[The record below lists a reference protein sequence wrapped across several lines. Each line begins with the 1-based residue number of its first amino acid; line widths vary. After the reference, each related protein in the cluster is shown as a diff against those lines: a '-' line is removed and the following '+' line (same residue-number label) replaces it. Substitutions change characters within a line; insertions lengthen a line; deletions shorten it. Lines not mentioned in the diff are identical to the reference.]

1 MIRSRKAAGVAAG
14 AAFAAAL
21 LAGCS
26 GASAN
31 ETPDVLKLGVPPGEA
46 DAEYLE
52 MLEPLAGI
60 IEEATG
66 IPVELTE
73 TGDYLG
79 IVEAMRSDLIDMAIF
94 SPFPAVLA
102 QKVADVELIAAATGA
117 PYSSLIICSTAS
129 GVEELA
135 DITADTTIAFV
146 DPGSTS
152 GNFIPK
158 LVLKEAGVDIDG
170 LTETYAGGHDTAALA
185 VMQGSADCAA
195 VASQLWDYMVEAGA
209 LDETLVTKVAES
221 DPIPISTVVVGRE
234 GLSEE
239 IYQQVADVFVGSTEA
254 DVLQVMGGA
263 TEVIDPDDADW
274 TIFEDAAKELGVN
287 LEDVE

>member
-1 MIRSRKAAGVAAG
+1 MIRSRKIAGVTAG

-26 GASAN
+26 AAAAN
-31 ETPDVLKLGVPPGEA
+31 ETPEVLKLGVPPGEA
-46 DAEYLE
+46 DAEYLD

-129 GVEELA
+129 GVEELS
-135 DITADTTIAFV
+135 DIDDETVAFV

-158 LVLKEAGVDIDG
+158 LVLKEAGVDLDG
-170 LTETYAGGHDTAALA
+170 LNETYAGGHDTAAIA
-185 VMQGSADCAA
+185 VMQGSADCAG

-209 LDETLVTKVAES
+209 LDESLVTKVAES

-239 IYQQVADVFVGSTEA
+239 IYQQVSEVFVGSSDPE
-254 DVLQVMGGA
+254 VLQVMGGA
-263 TEVIDPDDADW
+263 TEVIDPADADW

>member
-1 MIRSRKAAGVAAG
+1 MNTTKKIAGAAAG
-14 AAFAAAL
+14 AALSVAAL
-21 LAGCS
+21 TGCT
-26 GASAN
+26 AATAN
-31 ETPDVLKLGVPPGEA
+31 ETPEILRLGVPPGEA

-60 IEEATG
+60 LEEATG

-79 IVEAMRSDLIDMAIF
+79 IVEAMRSDLIDLAIF

-102 QKVADVELIAAATGA
+102 EKVADVEMVAAATGA

-129 GVEELA
+129 GVTDLA
-135 DITADTTIAFV
+135 DIDDETIAFV

-158 LVLKEAGVDIDG
+158 LMLKDAGVDVDA
-170 LTETYAGGHDTAALA
+170 LNETYAGGHDTAAIA

-209 LDETLVTKVAES
+209 LDESLVQKVAES
-221 DPIPISTVVVGRE
+221 DPIPISTVIVGRE
-234 GLSEE
+234 GLSDE
-239 IYQQVADVFVGSTEA
+239 ILEQIGGVFVGSTDA

-263 TEVIDPDDADW
+263 TEVIDPTEADW
-274 TIFEDAAKELGVN
+274 TIFEDAARELGVN

>member
-1 MIRSRKAAGVAAG
+1 MIRSRKIAGVTAG

-26 GASAN
+26 AAAAN
-31 ETPDVLKLGVPPGEA
+31 ETPEVLKLGVPPGEA
-46 DAEYLE
+46 DAEYLD

-129 GVEELA
+129 GVEKLS
-135 DITADTTIAFV
+135 DIDDETVAFV

-158 LVLKEAGVDIDG
+158 LVLKEAGVDLDS
-170 LTETYAGGHDTAALA
+170 LNETYAGGHDTAAIA
-185 VMQGSADCAA
+185 VMQGSADCAG

-209 LDETLVTKVAES
+209 LDESLVTKVAES

-239 IYQQVADVFVGSTEA
+239 IYQQVSAVFVGSSDPE
-254 DVLQVMGGA
+254 VLQVMGGA
-263 TEVIDPDDADW
+263 TEVIDPADADW

>member
-1 MIRSRKAAGVAAG
+1 MIRSRKIAGVTAG

-26 GASAN
+26 AAAAN
-31 ETPDVLKLGVPPGEA
+31 ETPEVLKLGVPPGEA
-46 DAEYLE
+46 DAEYLD

-129 GVEELA
+129 GVEELS
-135 DITADTTIAFV
+135 DIDDETVAFV

-158 LVLKEAGVDIDG
+158 LVLKEAGVDLDS
-170 LTETYAGGHDTAALA
+170 LNETYAGGHDTAAIA
-185 VMQGSADCAA
+185 VMQGSADCAG

-209 LDETLVTKVAES
+209 LDESLVTKVAES

-239 IYQQVADVFVGSTEA
+239 IYQQVSEVFVGSSDPE
-254 DVLQVMGGA
+254 VLQVMGGA
-263 TEVIDPDDADW
+263 TEVIDPADADW

>member
-1 MIRSRKAAGVAAG
+1 MIRSRKIAGVTAG

-26 GASAN
+26 AAAAN
-31 ETPDVLKLGVPPGEA
+31 ETPEVLKLGVPPGEA
-46 DAEYLE
+46 DAEYLD

-129 GVEELA
+129 GVEELS
-135 DITADTTIAFV
+135 DIDDETVAFV

-158 LVLKEAGVDIDG
+158 LVLKEAGVDLDS
-170 LTETYAGGHDTAALA
+170 LNETYAGGHDTAAIA
-185 VMQGSADCAA
+185 VMQGSADCAG

-209 LDETLVTKVAES
+209 LDESLVTKVAES

-239 IYQQVADVFVGSTEA
+239 IYQQVSAVFVGSSDPE
-254 DVLQVMGGA
+254 VLQVMGGA
-263 TEVIDPDDADW
+263 TEVIDPADADW

>member
-1 MIRSRKAAGVAAG
+1 MIRSRKIAGVTAG

-26 GASAN
+26 AAAAN
-31 ETPDVLKLGVPPGEA
+31 ETPEVLKLGVPPGEA
-46 DAEYLE
+46 DAEYLD

-129 GVEELA
+129 GVEELS
-135 DITADTTIAFV
+135 DIDDETVAFV

-158 LVLKEAGVDIDG
+158 LVLKEAGVDLDS
-170 LTETYAGGHDTAALA
+170 LNETYAGGHDTAAIA
-185 VMQGSADCAA
+185 VMQGSADCAG

-209 LDETLVTKVAES
+209 LDESLVSKVAES

-239 IYQQVADVFVGSTEA
+239 IYQQVSAVFVGSSDPE
-254 DVLQVMGGA
+254 VLQVMGGA
-263 TEVIDPDDADW
+263 TEVIDPADADW